1 MRFVL
6 LVSSLAQWIEG
17 DEGKG
22 KSDNEQDEK
31 RKKVDD
37 IYNIW
42 IKNYCAKTFHI
53 NVIIREKNVSVAAYK
68 Y

>member
-6 LVSSLAQWIEG
+6 LVSSLAQVIEG

-31 RKKVDD
+31 RKKVNEEFIDKFT
-37 IYNIW
+37 YIW
-42 IKNYCAKTFHI
+42 MKNYCAKTFHI
-53 NVIIREKNVSVAAYK
+53 NVIIK
-68 Y
+68 

>member
-6 LVSSLAQWIEG
+6 LVSSLAQLIEG

-31 RKKVDD
+31 RKKVNEEFIDKFT
-37 IYNIW
+37 YNW
-42 IKNYCAKTFHI
+42 MKNYCAKMFHI
-53 NVIIREKNVSVAAYK
+53 SVIIK
-68 Y
+68 